1 MLKFIRDQMKSDKPE
16 SEQPSLELAAT
27 ILLLET
33 ADADGEIDDEEL
45 GCLRKALCK
54 TFQLDASAVDT
65 LLLKARQR
73 LHISDGVY
81 RFARRLREAWSAD
94 ERQQLLVSLWLV
106 VFADG
111 KVDRYEESHL
121 RQVADQLGLT
131 HAEYMQAKHAAESE
145 TQRA

>member
-1 MLKFIRDQMKSDKPE
+1 MLKFIRDQIQSGKPE

-33 ADADGEIDDEEL
+33 ADADGEIDDTEL
-45 GCLRKALCK
+45 DCLRGALGK
-54 TFQLDASAVDT
+54 TFQLESNRVDT

-94 ERQQLLVSLWLV
+94 ERQQLLISLWLV

-111 KVDRYEESHL
+111 RVDRYEESHL

-131 HAEYMQAKHAAESE
+131 HAEYMQAKHAAESV
-145 TQRA
+145 TQRT

>member
-1 MLKFIRDQMKSDKPE
+1 MLKFIRDQIKSDKSK
-16 SEQPSLELAAT
+16 SELPSLELAAT

-33 ADADGEIDDEEL
+33 ADADGEVDEAEL
-45 GCLRKALCK
+45 DCLRQALRK
-54 TFQLDASAVDT
+54 TFRLGDDAVDE

-81 RFARRLREAWSAD
+81 RFARRLREAWSTD
-94 ERQQLLVSLWLV
+94 ERKQLLISLWLV

-111 KVDRYEESHL
+111 RVDRYEESHL

-131 HAEYMQAKHAAESE
+131 HAEYMQAKHVAQGQSGG
-145 TQRA
+145 